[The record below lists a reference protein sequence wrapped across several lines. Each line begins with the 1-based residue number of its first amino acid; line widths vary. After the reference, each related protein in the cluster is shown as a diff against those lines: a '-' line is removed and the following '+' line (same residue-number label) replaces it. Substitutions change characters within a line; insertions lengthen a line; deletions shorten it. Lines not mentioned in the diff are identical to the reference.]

1 MILRNGG
8 TTVVCDNADDD
19 TLTLAR
25 AMIIIVL
32 LRWRTFMVEMSLFVV
47 VLTGED
53 GDVYVANYFNI
64 IYWSLPQSPTLPISA
79 TDAAAAVATTATAAT
94 TAAAATITITAAVAA
109 ASTTVLMPVDLLL
122 MSVGQEQV
130 KASVFVR
137 HNSHQPQLPVWVTRL
152 LLLHQR

>member
-1 MILRNGG
+1 
-8 TTVVCDNADDD
+8 
-19 TLTLAR
+19 
-25 AMIIIVL
+25 
-32 LRWRTFMVEMSLFVV
+32 MVEMSLFVV

-53 GDVYVANYFNI
+53 GDVYLAIYFNI
-64 IYWSLPQSPTLPISA
+64 LYWSLPQSPTLPISA
-79 TDAAAAVATTATAAT
+79 TDAAAAVATTATA
-94 TAAAATITITAAVAA
+94 AAAATITITAAVAA

-137 HNSHQPQLPVWVTRL
+137 HDSHQPQLPVWVTRL